1 MQKCWGSFFVMRG
14 PCSVAQRA
22 RALRY
27 HASMRLKNFEISGSV
42 QFQSDNLYWDIHNSA
57 EFEGL
62 ELLPAYDAV
71 VLKWTVPKWEN
82 PWGRP
87 GNNSSGM
94 KLYFDDLLLLKIGPR
109 DPDMPF
115 TEDGCVRQI
124 LKVDPSIQHDDP
136 FMRTRKNWAPGD
148 SFRLAFLFQSGRV
161 IEIESET
168 VELIPIT

>member
-1 MQKCWGSFFVMRG
+1 
-14 PCSVAQRA
+14 
-22 RALRY
+22 
-27 HASMRLKNFEISGSV
+27 MRLKNFEISGSV

-115 TEDGCVRQI
+115 TEDGCVPQI

>member
-1 MQKCWGSFFVMRG
+1 
-14 PCSVAQRA
+14 
-22 RALRY
+22 
-27 HASMRLKNFEISGSV
+27 MRLKNFEISGSV